1 MQDRVGVSG
10 ALGLL
15 LGVLCA
21 VAGCAGCAGSPSGT
35 ADPAVGWWRG
45 SAVHRGA
52 RLDLGVHFFRERGVL
67 EATLSSA
74 DMMILDQPLDAV
86 QCAGGQVRFTTRDEH
101 PLRFVGHVVGDS
113 IRAVALLGA
122 VPGVVERGPDAAA
135 VLQLGLAR
143 VARPPAAPYATRGVQ
158 FGGRAG
164 RLVGTL
170 FVPTPAHRKQA
181 GVVLLQGSSSNLARE
196 YLFQAD
202 HFARKGFV
210 VLAFDKRGAGASSGE
225 YGAANYE
232 DLASDAAAAVE
243 CLRSQPEVDSMRV
256 GVWGLSQGA
265 FIAPL
270 VAARVPALRYIVAV
284 SSPGV
289 PIGEAAVFQDSVRL
303 TSAGFGASDVG
314 RACAL
319 DRILLLWLRTG
330 RAGPVLATRLANA
343 ADTPWRRAS
352 SLPARLPV
360 GAALEGWYWR
370 GRTLDPAP
378 WWHSV
383 HVPVL
388 AVFGAADAL
397 IPAAL
402 SARRIE
408 RALRSN
414 GNRDVTVRA
423 FPAANHE
430 LRVLPLVAGGPWD
443 WPRAAPGY
451 QELVTHWMKSH
462 SQSGNP

>member
-1 MQDRVGVSG
+1 MKDREGAHG

-21 VAGCAGCAGSPSGT
+21 VAGCAASPSGT
-35 ADPAVGWWRG
+35 ADPAAGWWRG
-45 SAVHRGA
+45 AAVHRGA
-52 RLDLGVHFFRERGVL
+52 RLDLGVHFYRERGVL
-67 EATLSSA
+67 KATLSSA
-74 DMMILDQPLDAV
+74 DMMILDQPLDGV
-86 QCAGGQVRFTTRDEH
+86 QCTGGQVRFTTRDEH
-101 PLRFVGHVVGDS
+101 ALRFVGHVFGDS
-113 IRAVALLGA
+113 IRAAAPVGA
-122 VPGVVERGPDAAA
+122 VPGVVARGPDDAAA
-135 VLQLGLAR
+135 LQLGLAR

-158 FGGRAG
+158 FGGHAG
-164 RLVGTL
+164 RLAGTL
-170 FVPTPAHRKQA
+170 FLPNPAHRKQA
-181 GVVLLQGSSSNLARE
+181 GVVLLQGSSSNLASE

-202 HFARKGFV
+202 HFARAGFV
-210 VLAFDKRGAGASSGE
+210 VLAFDKRGAGASSGD
-225 YGAANYE
+225 YGAASYD
-232 DLASDAAAAVE
+232 DLASDAAAAIE

-303 TSAGFGASDVG
+303 ATAGFGAFDVG

-319 DRILLLWLRTG
+319 DRILLVWLRTG
-330 RAGPVLATRLANA
+330 RAGPELATRLANA

-370 GRTLDPAP
+370 GRTLDPVP

-383 HVPVL
+383 RVPVL
-388 AVFGAADAL
+388 AVFGAADPL

-402 SARRIE
+402 SAQRIE
-408 RALRSN
+408 RALRAN

-430 LRVLPLVAGGPWD
+430 LRLLPLVAGGPWD

-451 QELVTHWMKSH
+451 LELVTHWMKSH
-462 SQSGNP
+462 SLPGNP